1 MLSDQRR
8 YTFVICLKKAASLL
22 PPFMGDLPEDPCGRI
37 TEKYKDLTNCSKA
50 AMQGEKIQGY
60 TYPRKEQNTA
70 TNIF

>member
-1 MLSDQRR
+1 
-8 YTFVICLKKAASLL
+8 
-22 PPFMGDLPEDPCGRI
+22 MGDLPEDPCGRI